1 MLVFLGAIDGK
12 HIVVQAPINSGST
25 YFNYKGTHSV
35 VLMAVCDAHYRYNV
49 LCVGIACSDIWSMV
63 VLCNCRF
70 TLVDLEDVGRHS
82 DGGVLAH
89 SEFGKALEDNSLSF
103 PPSRPLPGIT
113 QPELPFVLV
122 GDEAFPLRTNML
134 RPYPGRNL
142 PGLFATMI
150 S

>member
-70 TLVDLEDVGRHS
+70 TLVDLGDVGRHS

-103 PPSRPLPGIT
+103 PPSRPLPGTT
-113 QPELPFVLV
+113 QPVAICFSWGRGFPSPHQHATAVSWEKLTWFVCYY
-122 GDEAFPLRTNML
+122 D
-134 RPYPGRNL
+134 
-142 PGLFATMI
+142 
-150 S
+150 